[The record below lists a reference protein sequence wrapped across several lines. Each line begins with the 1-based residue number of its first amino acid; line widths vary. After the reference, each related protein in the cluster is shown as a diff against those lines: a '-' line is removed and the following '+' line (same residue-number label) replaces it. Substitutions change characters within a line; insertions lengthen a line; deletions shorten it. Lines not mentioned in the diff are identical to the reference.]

1 MSERNKIRQ
10 QIRNRR
16 KMLSQQQQLQ
26 AGMALAQQIAIH
38 PLIPQARR
46 VAIYLA
52 NDGELDT
59 SAAIQ
64 WFWTNNI
71 AVCLP
76 ILHPFSPGHLLFM
89 DYDADTSMRANRFG
103 IMEPSLAC
111 HRIVHKKEIDIIFTP
126 LVAFD
131 SSGNRLGMG
140 GGFYDRTLKQWQ
152 QHKLGA
158 YPIGIAHD
166 CQEYL
171 AIPTE
176 EWDVPLPELLTPSRR
191 LHWAI

>member
-1 MSERNKIRQ
+1 
-10 QIRNRR
+10 
-16 KMLSQQQQLQ
+16 MLSQQQQLQ
-26 AGMALAQQIAIH
+26 ASVALAQQIAIH
-38 PLIPQARR
+38 PLIPQAKR

-59 SAAIQ
+59 SAAIE
-64 WFWTNNI
+64 WFWAKNI

-89 DYDADTSMRANRFG
+89 DYSADTLMRANRFG

-111 HRIVHKKEIDIIFTP
+111 HQIVHKKEIDVIFTP

-131 SSGNRLGMG
+131 ASGNRLGMG
-140 GGFYDRTLKQWQ
+140 GGFYDRTLEQWQ
-152 QHKLGA
+152 QHKLGP

-166 CQEYL
+166 CQEYP

-176 EWDVPLPELLTPSRR
+176 VWDVPLPELLTPSRR

>member
-1 MSERNKIRQ
+1 MSERNQIRQ
-10 QIRNRR
+10 MIRSKR
-16 KMLSQQQQLQ
+16 KLLTPHQQQQASVQLMRQ
-26 AGMALAQQIAIH
+26 FSAH
-38 PLIPQARR
+38 PLIPRAKRI
-46 VAIYLA
+46 AIYLA

-59 SAAIQ
+59 SAAIEWCWSQ
-64 WFWTNNI
+64 RI

-76 ILHPFSPGHLLFM
+76 VLHPFTPGHLLFM
-89 DYDADTSMRANRFG
+89 DYQPDTPMRSNRFG

-111 HRIVHKKEIDIIFTP
+111 HNIIHKQEIDILFTP

-131 SSGNRLGMG
+131 TAGNRLGMG
-140 GGFYDRTLKQWQ
+140 GGFYDRTLEQWQ
-152 QHKLGA
+152 RHKLGP

-166 CQEYL
+166 CQEYPL
-171 AIPTE
+171 IPTE